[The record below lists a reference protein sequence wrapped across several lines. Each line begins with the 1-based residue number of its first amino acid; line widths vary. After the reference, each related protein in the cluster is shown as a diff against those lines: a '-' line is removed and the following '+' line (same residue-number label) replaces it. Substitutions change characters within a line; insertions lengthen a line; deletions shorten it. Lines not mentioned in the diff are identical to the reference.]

1 MIPRTARLVWFALD
15 ALPII
20 ALGWVLFHLVLLLQY
35 ASVTLVEE
43 NKTILAAEILVVIA
57 GLARAIATAVG
68 VTRRYVE

>member
-1 MIPRTARLVWFALD
+1 MIPRSARLVWFSLD

-20 ALGWVLFHLVLLLQY
+20 ALGWVLLHLVLLLKY
-35 ASVTLVEE
+35 GSVTIVEE

-57 GLARAIATAVG
+57 GLARTIASVVG